1 MQPFPP
7 KSVDSTGREEIWLED
22 HELIRGI
29 KNGEESALSAM
40 MARYWQQVF
49 STAFHVLRLE
59 SDAQEVAQDV
69 FWAVWRSPDRF
80 DMTRGALLSWLLIL
94 SRSRALDLLRR
105 IRSNLAHLHE
115 IGPVKVGVPP
125 DQSVARE
132 RGVLIEELLQRL
144 SGEQRW
150 IIRKVY
156 FEGFT
161 YAEVA
166 ALRSTPV
173 GTMKNR
179 ARRALK
185 MLRIGL
191 DEVDFSLTRSDLLTA
206 TESPHVQAFT
216 GVRSIS
222 EQDKCPDAEDCLRIA
237 PLSRHYYD

>member
-1 MQPFPP
+1 
-7 KSVDSTGREEIWLED
+7 
-22 HELIRGI
+22 
-29 KNGEESALSAM
+29 
-40 MARYWQQVF
+40 
-49 STAFHVLRLE
+49 
-59 SDAQEVAQDV
+59 
-69 FWAVWRSPDRF
+69 
-80 DMTRGALLSWLLIL
+80 MTRGALLSWLLIL

>member
-1 MQPFPP
+1 MQPFPA
-7 KSVDSTGREEIWLED
+7 KSVDSTGRDEIWLED

-40 MARYWQQVF
+40 MGRYWQQVF

-59 SDAQEVAQDV
+59 PDAQEVAQDV

-80 DMTRGALLSWLLIL
+80 DMTRGALLGWLLIL

-115 IGPVKVGVPP
+115 IGPVKMAFAP

-166 ALRSTPV
+166 ALRATPV

-185 MLRIGL
+185 MLRMVL
-191 DEVDFSLTRSDLLTA
+191 DEVDFSMTRSDLLIC
-206 TESPHVQAFT
+206 PKPPDVPAFT
-216 GVRSIS
+216 NARSIS
-222 EQDKCPDAEDCLRIA
+222 QCPDVEDYLRIA
-237 PLSRHYYD
+237 PISRHYYD